1 MGLLLGAALAQAQTL
16 RVSGT
21 VTGAEDGMPIPGV
34 SVIVKGTTIGTATDM
49 DGKYTLNVPS
59 DAQTLVFSYIGY
71 ATQEV
76 ALAGRTNV
84 DVALASAS
92 EDIEE
97 VVVTGYAVV
106 RKSAFT
112 GAASAIDGDKL
123 GKTTS
128 TNPIKALEGNVAG
141 LSMTQYS
148 GQPGAPTTI
157 FIRGRNSLN
166 SGTQPLY
173 IIDGVPFTAG
183 AQGMRSSESQ
193 EISPLS
199 TLNPD
204 DIESMTVL
212 KDATA
217 TSIYGSR
224 AANGVIVITTKQGK
238 KGTFKV
244 NVNAKW
250 GLDMM
255 PIIPHSYR
263 LINAAQ
269 HLELA
274 DEAIKVGGVAYMD
287 AFVTR
292 NFGKSNLALVK
303 SITGDDPIAFR
314 KLMYSEFYGYD
325 EKLGTDV
332 NWLDEVTRKGFNQ
345 EYSLDISGGGAEE
358 NSAKYFFSM
367 GYLDNQAIVRGKD
380 MNRLSARLNLE
391 QKPYKWFGY
400 GINTNISQ
408 TKINMGAGGGYYSDP
423 ITQAYMQLPV
433 YGPKNDDGSW
443 NFGTYN
449 GYNPVAQRSELGDKS
464 FSTQT
469 RLTVSPHIRVNFAD
483 GLFFVSRA
491 GIDAYLLKEFGYWS
505 FLQPQGKDMRGMG
518 EQGTSDIYLATSTN
532 TLNYVKTL
540 NDDHNLNLMLGY
552 EAQRTKIDESYLA
565 ASNYPVDYL
574 NDVALASVPSSASTN
589 QSEQILQSVFFN
601 GQYDFQDKYYLS
613 ASFRMDGSSRFVG
626 KNYWSQFW
634 SVGAKYRISA
644 ESFMQGTE
652 DWLNTLVIRAS
663 YGTTGNQTVG
673 TGYYASRGLA
683 GFGYGYA
690 KLPGMAPYQIANP
703 DLSWEYTSKFNV
715 GLDITLFDRFFI
727 TADYYNHQT
736 KDMVFEVPLSR
747 VTGFTALDQNVGQLQ
762 NQGFEA
768 SLTANIIKGDRLNW
782 SVTINGSHNQNK
794 LVKLA
799 TDKPMEYTFQIYEQ
813 GRDIYQFKMK
823 EWAGVNPENGEGLWY
838 KNETGDE
845 TTNNYNEAA
854 KRYVGT
860 ASPKFEGSFSSNL
873 SFMGIDFSV
882 LLTTSLGRKIYG
894 NHLRYDENTTG
905 FDAITTQWVYDNRWQ
920 KPGDNAKV
928 PVMDAVGSQSGVSS
942 ASTRYLMSG
951 NYLKIKSISVG
962 YNLPKSVLEPLH
974 MQSLRIFANF
984 ENLYTFHAKD
994 YRGFDPSSVGANGS
1008 AWWNYPQARSFILG
1022 LNIGF

>member
-1 MGLLLGAALAQAQTL
+1 MKKLGLLLMGLLLGAALAQAQTL

-76 ALAGRTNV
+76 ALAGRTNGASI
-84 DVALASAS
+84 DVAMASAS

-97 VVVTGYAVV
+97 VVVTGYGVV

-128 TNPIKALEGNVAG
+128 TNPIKALEGNVTG
-141 LSMTQYS
+141 MTMTQYS

-173 IIDGVPFTAG
+173 IIDGIPFTAG

-193 EISPLS
+193 ELSPLS

-255 PIIPHSYR
+255 PVIPHSYR
-263 LINAAQ
+263 LTNAAQ

-274 DEAIKVGGVAYMD
+274 YESIEGLTADPKAY
-287 AFVTR
+287 VL
-292 NFGKSNLALVK
+292 GKYA
-303 SITGDDPIAFR
+303 GW
-314 KLMYSEFYGYD
+314 YGYD
-325 EKLGTDV
+325 EKVGTDV

-345 EYSLDISGGGAEE
+345 EYSVDISGGGAEE

-400 GINTNISQ
+400 GINTNMSQ

-433 YGPKNDDGSW
+433 YGVKKDDGSW
-443 NFGTYN
+443 NFDTYN
-449 GYNPVAQRSELGDKS
+449 QYNPVAQRSELGDKS

-469 RLTVSPHIRVNFAD
+469 RLTVSPHIRVNFTD
-483 GLFFVSRA
+483 DLFFVSRA
-491 GIDAYLLKEFGYWS
+491 GIDAYLLTEFGYWS
-505 FLQPQGKDMRGMG
+505 WLQPQGKEMKGMG
-518 EQGTSDIYLATSTN
+518 EQGTTNIYLATSTN

-540 NDDHNLNLMLGY
+540 NNDHNLNLMLGY
-552 EAQRTKIDESYLA
+552 EAQRTKYDESYLSG
-565 ASNYPVDYL
+565 SNYPVDFL
-574 NDVALASVPSSASTN
+574 NDVSLAATPSSASTY
-589 QSEQILQSVFFN
+589 QREQILQSVFFN
-601 GQYDFQDKYYLS
+601 GQYDFQNKYYLS
-613 ASFRMDGSSRFVG
+613 ASFRMDGSSRFIG
-626 KNYWSQFW
+626 KNYWSNFW

-644 ESFMQGTE
+644 EEFMQGTE
-652 DWLNTLVIRAS
+652 DWLNTLVLRAS

-673 TGYYASRGLA
+673 SGYYPSRGMA
-683 GFGYGYA
+683 GFGYNYN
-690 KLPGMAPYQIANP
+690 KQPGLVPEQLSNP
-703 DLSWEYTSKFNV
+703 NLSWEYTAKFNV
-715 GLDITLFDRFFI
+715 GIDVTLLDRFFI

-736 KDMVFEVPLSR
+736 KDMVFEVPLSFT
-747 VTGFTALDQNVGQLQ
+747 TGFGSADYNVGQLQ

-768 SLTANIIKGDRLNW
+768 SLTANIIKGDQFDW
-782 SVTINGSHNQNK
+782 SITLNGSHNQNK
-794 LVKLA
+794 LVKLS
-799 TDKPMEYTFQIYEQ
+799 TDRPIEGTTQIQEV
-813 GRDIYQFKMK
+813 GRDIYTWKMK
-823 EWAGVNPENGEGLWY
+823 EWAGVDPQTGEGLWY

-854 KRYVGT
+854 KRYLGI

-928 PVMDAVGSQSGVSS
+928 PAMDYTGSQAGVAS
-942 ASTRYLMSG
+942 ASSRYLMNG
-951 NYLKIKSISVG
+951 NYLKIKSISIG

-994 YRGFDPSSVGANGS
+994 YRGFDPSSVGHNGS

>member
-1 MGLLLGAALAQAQTL
+1 MRKLFVLLAVMLLAGAQLAWGQAV
-16 RVSGT
+16 RISGV
-21 VTGAEDGMPIPGV
+21 VTGAEDGMPMPGV
-34 SVIVKGTTIGTATDM
+34 SVVVKGTTTGTATDM
-49 DGKYTLNVPS
+49 DGRYTLSVPA

-76 ALAGRTNV
+76 AIAGRTAI
-84 DVALASAS
+84 DVVMESAA
-92 EDIEE
+92 EQVEE
-97 VVVTGYAVV
+97 IVITGYGAV

-112 GAASAIDGDKL
+112 GAASAIDGEKL
-123 GKTTS
+123 GKATS
-128 TNPIKALEGNVAG
+128 TNPIKALEGQVAG

-148 GQPGAPTTI
+148 GQPGAPATI

-173 IIDGVPFTAG
+173 IIDGIPFTAG
-183 AQGMRSSESQ
+183 SQGMRSSESQ

-199 TLNPD
+199 SLNPE

-244 NVNAKW
+244 NATAKW

-255 PIIPHSYR
+255 PVVPKSYR

-269 HLELA
+269 ALELTKESMNS
-274 DEAIKVGGVAYMD
+274 DMEAY
-287 AFVTR
+287 
-292 NFGKSNLALVK
+292 L
-303 SITGDDPIAFR
+303 DDKYGTHDPLRLYRAW
-314 KLMYSEFYGYD
+314 YGYT
-325 EKLGTDV
+325 EASGTDV

-380 MNRLSARLNLE
+380 LNRLSARMNLE
-391 QKPYKWFGY
+391 QQPYKWFGY

-423 ITQAYMQLPV
+423 ITQAYMQLPYYKV
-433 YGPKNDDGSW
+433 KNDDGTW
-443 NFGTYN
+443 NFDTYN

-469 RLTVSPHIRVNFAD
+469 RLVVSPHIKINFTED
-483 GLFFVSRA
+483 LFFMSRA
-491 GIDAYLLKEFGYWS
+491 GVDAYLLTEFGYWS

-518 EQGTSDIYLATSTN
+518 EQGTTNIYLATSTN

-552 EAQRTKIDESYLA
+552 EAQRTKYDESYLSG
-565 ASNYPVDYL
+565 SNYPVDFL
-574 NDVALASVPSSASTN
+574 NDVNLAATPGSAATY
-589 QSEQILQSVFFN
+589 QREQILQSVFFN
-601 GQYDFQDKYYLS
+601 GQYDFQNKYYLS

-644 ESFMQGTE
+644 EEFMQGTE
-652 DWLNTLVIRAS
+652 DWLNTLVLRAS

-673 TGYYASRGLA
+673 SGYYPSRGLA
-683 GFGYGYA
+683 AFGYNYN
-690 KLPGMAPYQIANP
+690 KQPGLVPSQLSNP
-703 DLSWEYTSKFNV
+703 DLTWEYTGKFNV
-715 GLDITLFDRFFI
+715 GVDITLFDRLFI

-747 VTGFTALDQNVGQLQ
+747 TTGFASADYNVGQLQ
-762 NQGFEA
+762 NQGFEV
-768 SLTANIIKGDRLNW
+768 SLTANIIKGDQLDW
-782 SVTINGSHNQNK
+782 SVTLNGSHNQNK

-799 TDKPMEYTFQIYEQ
+799 TDQPMEYTFQIYEV

-823 EWAGVNPENGEGLWY
+823 EWAGVDPQTGEGLWY

-845 TTNNYNEAA
+845 TTNNYNAAA

-873 SFMGIDFSV
+873 SFMGFDLSV

-905 FDAITTQWVYDNRWQ
+905 FDAITTQWVYENRWRQ
-920 KPGDNAKV
+920 PGDNAKV
-928 PVMDAVGSQSGVSS
+928 PAMDAFGHQAGVAS

-951 NYLKIKSISVG
+951 DYLKIKSISLG

-974 MQSLRIFANF
+974 VKNLRVFANI
-984 ENLYTFHAKD
+984 ENLYTFHHKE